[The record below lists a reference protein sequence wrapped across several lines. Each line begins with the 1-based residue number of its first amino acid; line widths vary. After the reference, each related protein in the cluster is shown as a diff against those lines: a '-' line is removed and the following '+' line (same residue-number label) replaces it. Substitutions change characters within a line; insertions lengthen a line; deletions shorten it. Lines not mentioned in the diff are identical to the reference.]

1 MSLHTQGLPIL
12 FTLFLWWFS
21 TGAILYLDGLP
32 QRTFRWSLM
41 GASVVLT
48 IALYAMRVTSNDTS
62 ATGAYGAFTCALLV
76 WGWLEMSFLM
86 GFIIGPRT
94 TACPP
99 GAVGWQRAT
108 YAFEAIL
115 YHELALLVGA
125 GLIAVLTWNSPN
137 QLALWTFVVLWVAR
151 LSTKLNLFLGV
162 RNLSEEFL
170 PDHLRYLRSYF
181 TRRSMNLLFPLSVS
195 VGTIAAMMLWQAS
208 LASSTAPSAAT
219 GLSFLATLATLA
231 MLEHWFLILPVNFAA
246 LWDWALGSRRTPTSP
261 TVQDQHPDQVAEAR
275 ASYRA
280 SAADVP
286 TPASELTVE
295 VPDHLAACRR

>member
-1 MSLHTQGLPIL
+1 MSLYTQGLPIL

-32 QRTFRWSLM
+32 PRTFRWSLM

-48 IALYAMRVTSNDTS
+48 IALYALRVTSNDTS

-94 TACPP
+94 TVCPP
-99 GAVGWQRAT
+99 GAAGWQRAA

-125 GLIAVLTWNSPN
+125 GLIAALTWNSPN
-137 QLALWTFVVLWVAR
+137 QLALWTFVVLWIAR

-170 PDHLRYLRSYF
+170 PDNLRYLRSYF

-208 LASSTAPSAAT
+208 LASAAKPATATSM
-219 GLSFLATLATLA
+219 SFLATLATLA
-231 MLEHWFLILPVNFAA
+231 MLEHWFLILPVNFGA
-246 LWDWALGSRRTPTSP
+246 LWDWALGSRRIATSP
-261 TVQDQHPDQVAEAR
+261 TAQQQHPDQAAEAR

-280 SAADVP
+280 SAANVP
-286 TPASELTVE
+286 TPASELTAA